1 MATQSPRYNLDVT
14 SLTVRLSDSQAAHLA
29 EEAQRLGV
37 SPEDLLRAA
46 VIDLLEA
53 RDEAFLTAAKHVME
67 KNTEL
72 YRRLA

>member
-1 MATQSPRYNLDVT
+1 MT
-14 SLTVRLSDSQAAHLA
+14 SLTVRLSDSQAERLA
-29 EEAQRLGV
+29 QEARRLGV

-46 VIDLLEA
+46 VVDLLET
-53 RDEAFLTAAKHVME
+53 RDEAFLAAAKHVLE